1 MMPALNSIDLPAL
14 LLSSGLRIL
23 LIVVLVIVVRRIIQA
38 VQHRLESQ
46 IQSRINDKDW
56 VGRVR
61 TLLQVSRG
69 VVDALV
75 LFLALLM
82 ILVVLEINIAPLLA
96 GAGIAG
102 LAVSL
107 GAQTLIKDYLGGVLI
122 LVENQFKVG
131 DSVLIGRVT
140 GEVERIT
147 LRAVYLRDYEGQLHI
162 IPNGEVRILSNLSRD
177 WSRAVVDLAIP
188 YQTNFE
194 QAIQCLQEAAEAVR
208 SDPNLE
214 GALLDKPEVQS
225 WLGLEG
231 GAIKMRIT
239 VKTLPGKQQA
249 AATSLRQKALE
260 ALRLAGIPN
269 VFSVWE
275 KVS

>member
-1 MMPALNSIDLPAL
+1 MPALNSIDLPAL